1 MAVSGKVIVTTV
13 GVICIT
19 LLGIVYFIFVRQD
32 GSVLATLCS
41 AIGGIV
47 GYYFGIAKAKEEK

>member
-1 MAVSGKVIVTTV
+1 MVVSGKVIVTTV

>member
-1 MAVSGKVIVTTV
+1 MVVSGKVIVTTV
-13 GVICIT
+13 GITCIT

-47 GYYFGIAKAKEEK
+47 GYYFGIAKTKEEK